1 MWEKLTRTERGRL
14 AFGSIVL
21 AIIFFVAIN
30 ALTGALFTANRL
42 DLTQDRIFTLS
53 EGTEKVLA
61 EVGEP
66 IDIRFYYSKRL
77 DEIGPQIA
85 RHSARVRD
93 LLGEFARLSNGRI
106 RIENF
111 DPQPFSPEEDLA
123 VSDGLQGLPFDQSG
137 AKVYFGVA
145 GTNSTDDVDQIP
157 YLAPERANFLEYD
170 LIRMVN
176 NLANP
181 EKSPVALYSDL
192 PLSGT
197 QQDNFRPWVIL
208 SALRQLFDVRLLDK
222 EATSIDKNIDLLII
236 AQPNVLKEEMLYAID
251 QFVMRGGRVLAFV
264 DPYAEAMSMAGPSM
278 GRLPPP
284 GVTVGQM
291 KPLLESWG
299 VEMPLTK
306 FVGDANAAQR
316 VGAPGPDG
324 RTVAVNYLAWLVLE
338 GDHFNRDDAIS
349 AQLQRIVVNSAGAI
363 EKREGGTTTVEP
375 LIWTGKVAQR
385 IDVMQL
391 AQQPDPVRIEKE
403 FVSEGRSFT
412 LAARITG
419 PVKSAWPDGPPQPV
433 LDAQPNDEA
442 REALKAAHLAEAKQ
456 PANIVLVSDA
466 DMLSDHNWLNVQ
478 DMVGQRLT
486 VPIANNA
493 DFAINVLDNLRGG
506 GALAGLRGRGLSVRP
521 FKVIAEM
528 EKSADLAFRS
538 KEQELR
544 QLLAE
549 AEKKIGRLQ
558 GEEGGTTLL
567 TAAQQAEIDASR
579 ASMLDLRRELRDVQR
594 SLREDVETLEW
605 RVRAYNI
612 WLMPVL
618 VALFAIGLAVFRRVR
633 AARYYRAEH

>member
-1 MWEKLTRTERGRL
+1 MWDKLTRTERGRL
-14 AFGSIVL
+14 ALGSIVL
-21 AIIFFVAIN
+21 ASVFFVAFN
-30 ALTGALFTANRL
+30 ALTGALFTAERL
-42 DLTQDRIFTLS
+42 DLTKDRLFTLS
-53 EGTEKVLA
+53 AGTKKVLS

-66 IDIRFYYSKRL
+66 IDIRFYYSKKL

-85 RHSARVRD
+85 RHAARVRD
-93 LLGEFARLSNGRI
+93 LLGEFARLSDGRI
-106 RIENF
+106 RIKTF

-137 AKVYFGVA
+137 TKVYFGVA
-145 GTNSTDDVDQIP
+145 GTNTTDDVDQIP

-181 EKSPVALYSDL
+181 EKAPVALYSDL

-222 EATSIDKNIDLLII
+222 GATKIDAGVDLLIV
-236 AQPNVLKEEMLYAID
+236 AQPSVLKDEMLYEID

-264 DPYAEAMSMAGPSM
+264 DPYAESMAQAGPMM

-284 GVTVGQM
+284 GVTIGQM

-338 GDHFNRDDAIS
+338 GDNFNRDDAVS
-349 AQLQRIVVNSAGAI
+349 AELRRVVVNSAGAI

-375 LIWTGKVAQR
+375 LIWTSKVAQR

-403 FVSEGRSFT
+403 FQSEGRSFM

-419 PVKSAWPDGPPQPV
+419 PVKSAYPDGPSQAV
-433 LDAQPNDEA
+433 LDAQENDEA
-442 REALKAAHLAEAKQ
+442 RAALKAAHLAEAKQ
-456 PANIVLVSDA
+456 PVNIILVADA
-466 DMLSDHNWLNVQ
+466 DLLADNNWLNVQ

-493 DFAINVLDNLRGG
+493 DFAINALDNLRGG
-506 GALAGLRGRGLSVRP
+506 GALSGLRGRGLSVRP
-521 FKVIAEM
+521 FKVIAKM
-528 EKSADLAFRS
+528 EKAADQAFRA

-544 QLLAE
+544 QLLTE
-549 AEKKIGRLQ
+549 AEQKIRRLQ
-558 GEEGGTTLL
+558 GDEGGNTIL
-567 TAAQQAEIDASR
+567 TVAQQAEIDASR

-594 SLREDVETLEW
+594 SLREDVESLEW
-605 RVRAYNI
+605 SVRVYNI

-618 VALFAIGLAVFRRVR
+618 VAVFAIGLAVFRRVR